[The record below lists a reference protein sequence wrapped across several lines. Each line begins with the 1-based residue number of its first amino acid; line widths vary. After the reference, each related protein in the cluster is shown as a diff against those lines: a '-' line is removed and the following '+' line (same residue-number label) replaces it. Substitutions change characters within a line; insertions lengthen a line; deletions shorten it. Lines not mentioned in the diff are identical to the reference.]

1 MHDNYQINHFIE
13 VIFSQKKNIFQC
25 YHKYHFIFIYITEST
40 ENEICCFEHI
50 FGFYFLSCSL
60 FVWNCIFKLCFSVIL
75 IHVNL
80 RVLLV
85 KNYPFGEVP
94 FSKVNSIFY
103 GWLSDCRKFG
113 TLKVTKPCIYIYIYG
128 RRNCPFHSHC
138 KLSSVFIIY
147 SVADVFDKYIMRI
160 WKCKN
165 MFVHDIDFSKQYR
178 LFISCE
184 NTSSFCK
191 QAH

>member
-80 RVLLV
+80 LVLLV

-113 TLKVTKPCIYIYIYG
+113 TLKVTKPCIYTYMVGVIVHFTHIVS
-128 RRNCPFHSHC
+128 FHLCS
-138 KLSSVFIIY
+138 
-147 SVADVFDKYIMRI
+147 
-160 WKCKN
+160 
-165 MFVHDIDFSKQYR
+165 
-178 LFISCE
+178 LFILWLMFLINILWGYESVKICLSM
-184 NTSSFCK
+184 T
-191 QAH
+191 